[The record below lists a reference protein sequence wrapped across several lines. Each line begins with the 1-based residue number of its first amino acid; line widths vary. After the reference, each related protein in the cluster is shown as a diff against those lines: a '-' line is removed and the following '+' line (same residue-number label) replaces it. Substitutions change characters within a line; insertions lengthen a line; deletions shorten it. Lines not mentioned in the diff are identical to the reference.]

1 MQVSETVMHTEQEY
15 PEVADAHCHLNLFE
29 DPERIIREATERNVA
44 FMVTAGGSN
53 KDNLGALGM
62 SSFDNVFAVVGI
74 DPSFAAKE
82 SEHIAELDNMLRIS
96 NKVVGIGE
104 IGLDKK
110 VARNAK
116 EYELQKKAFL
126 MQIELA
132 KNMDVPIVVHARNA
146 IADVLDILEKSRVER
161 AMLHFFEG
169 SIEDAKRAERLGFL
183 ISIPPLDSKKRE
195 RAVKAVGIQSIVAET
210 DAPVAGLRPID
221 VVKSVGI
228 IAKAKNIA
236 FAEAAFAITENIR
249 KFFYI

>member
-1 MQVSETVMHTEQEY
+1 MQISETMVRAEQEY

-29 DPERIIREATERNVA
+29 EPEKVIKEAIEHNVV
-44 FMVTAGGSN
+44 FMITAGGSN

-74 DPSFAAKE
+74 DPSFAVNE
-82 SEHIAELDNMLRIS
+82 FNQIAELEHMLRVS

-110 VARNAK
+110 IAKNAK
-116 EYELQKKAFL
+116 EYEIQKKAFL

-132 KNMDVPIVVHARNA
+132 KNMEVPIVVHARNA
-146 IADVLDILEKSRVER
+146 IEDVLDILEKNKVER

-169 SIEDAKRAERLGFL
+169 SVGDATRAERLGYL
-183 ISIPPLDSKKRE
+183 ISVPPLDSKKRE
-195 RAVKAVGIQSIVAET
+195 RAIKTVGIQSIVTET
-210 DAPVAGLRPID
+210 DAPVAGLKPVD
-221 VVKSVGI
+221 VVKSVDI
-228 IAKAKNIA
+228 IAKAKNMT
-236 FAEAAFAITENIR
+236 FAEAAFAATENIR